1 MLYCLQITIFTCSSV
16 GTKCRAILRYKP
28 IKITK
33 GMKKN
38 TIIIIM
44 KYSFCQNKSTLVA
57 QAGSPDPESLWYS
70 VIARIGA
77 VKPKARSQATRH
89 VKTALLSVH
98 GSAFDLNGKQIA

>member
-1 MLYCLQITIFTCSSV
+1 MILTCSSV

-28 IKITK
+28 TKMIK

-38 TIIIIM
+38 TIIMMM

-57 QAGSPDPESLWYS
+57 HAESPEPESLWYS
-70 VIARIGA
+70 VIARMGA
-77 VKPKARSQATRH
+77 VNPKARSQATRH

-98 GSAFDLNGKQIA
+98 GSAFDLNGRQIA